1 VSSPAA
7 GVVCACGETFTERGI
22 ARHRKGCAAYRAA
35 ARAPKAPPTR
45 PQEHRELAS
54 ELREAIVDNDKAQ
67 ERLRAAE
74 AAVVSARDYA
84 ARTAADLAEW
94 RLKAAAIG
102 LAGDDAATVESVRA
116 WVRATP
122 ATTALLARGLVTTT
136 GDGENGVVSLTA
148 AGRAAVEK

>member
-1 VSSPAA
+1 MGTKLPANDLC
-7 GVVCACGETFTERGI
+7 VCGREFTRRGI
-22 ARHRKGCAAYRAA
+22 KMHARVCPAWGKAK
-35 ARAPKAPPTR
+35 RAPRPKSTR

-54 ELREAIVDNDKAQ
+54 ELREAIDDNDNAQ

-94 RLKAAAIG
+94 RSKAAAIG

-122 ATTALLARGLVTTT
+122 KS
-136 GDGENGVVSLTA
+136 E
-148 AGRAAVEK
+148 